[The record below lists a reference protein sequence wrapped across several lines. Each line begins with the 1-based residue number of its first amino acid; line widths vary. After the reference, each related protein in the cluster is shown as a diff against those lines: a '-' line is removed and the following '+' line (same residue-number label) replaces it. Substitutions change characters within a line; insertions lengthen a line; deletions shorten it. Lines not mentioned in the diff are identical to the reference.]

1 MTFRTLNVPLR
12 HSSPFLDGNLL
23 QPSMSFGGHGV
34 VKTSEMAKELEA
46 VHQEVEDR
54 DVQMAALT
62 KALSEAGIGLR
73 YEV

>member
-1 MTFRTLNVPLR
+1 MFPCAIRPRSWTTTYCNRRCRL
-12 HSSPFLDGNLL
+12 
-23 QPSMSFGGHGV
+23 GGTV
-34 VKTSEMAKELEA
+34 LKTSEMAKELEA